1 MHSSSAVANLADP
14 PELATCEILEV
25 KDGSVHVYVT
35 VPAHLAEVVKAAEDA
50 DLSLDG
56 NCLAVRFGT
65 AGFLCPAPLEGQMAL
80 RTRRP
85 IAAAALD
92 PDGDY
97 LTGFRR
103 DASLS

>member
-50 DLSLDG
+50 DLTLDG
-56 NCLAVRFGT
+56 N
-65 AGFLCPAPLEGQMAL
+65 
-80 RTRRP
+80 
-85 IAAAALD
+85 
-92 PDGDY
+92 
-97 LTGFRR
+97 
-103 DASLS
+103 